1 MHSKNERRAVLIS
14 YPRLAFDV
22 NGLFVVEEDLDRLD
36 KLLVDGVKEGVLG
49 LDLVL
54 QQHLHHLEVLVVDG
68 HEERRPAQ
76 GVHTVDIDG
85 SILPTVLEHAE
96 IK

>member
-1 MHSKNERRAVLIS
+1 M
-14 YPRLAFDV
+14 

-76 GVHTVDIDG
+76 GVHTVDING
-85 SILPTVLEHAE
+85 SILSTVLEHAE
-96 IK
+96 IKWNQ

>member
-1 MHSKNERRAVLIS
+1 MYIKSIS
-14 YPRLAFDV
+14 HPRLAFNV
-22 NGLFVVEEDLDRLD
+22 NGLFVVKEDLDRLD
-36 KLLVDGVKEGVLG
+36 KLLVDGVQESVLG

-76 GVHTVDIDG
+76 RVHAVDIDS
-85 SILPTVLEHAE
+85 SILTTVLEHAK
-96 IK
+96 IKLNR